1 MPKKLVGTVMD
12 INMLRLFVSASI
24 FVIVLGLAGLP
35 ARAQSSSDATS
46 KSLRVAQ
53 AISPTQQEE
62 QRAAKSVAC
71 RKQAKEQ
78 KLSGSER
85 SAFLKDCIRKDG
97 GAEAAKLSDA
107 EKVALEKAMASC
119 KEEAKGMKFK
129 WHWRKRQKYVQN
141 CILRSAS
148 QQGIDIWEI
157 RRAVNMKELPR
168 QDIDDWSFVFS
179 RSRNR

>member
-1 MPKKLVGTVMD
+1 
-12 INMLRLFVSASI
+12 MLRLFVSASI

-53 AISPTQQEE
+53 SISPTQQEE

-85 SAFLKDCIRKDG
+85 RAFLKDCITL
-97 GAEAAKLSDA
+97 AEAAKKLSDA
-107 EKVALEKAMASC
+107 DRVALEKATAAC
-119 KEEAKGMKFK
+119 KAEAKGMKFS

-141 CILRSAS
+141 CIIMAAS
-148 QQGIDIWEI
+148 RQGIDIWEI
-157 RRAVNMKELPR
+157 RRAVKMKDLPS
-168 QDIDDWSFVFS
+168 QDIDDWTFVFS

>member
-1 MPKKLVGTVMD
+1 
-12 INMLRLFVSASI
+12 MLRLFVSASI

-53 AISPTQQEE
+53 SISPTQQEE

-85 SAFLKDCIRKDG
+85 RAFLKDCITP
-97 GAEAAKLSDA
+97 AEAAKKLSDVDR
-107 EKVALEKAMASC
+107 VALEKATAAC
-119 KEEAKGMKFK
+119 KAEAKGMKFS

-141 CILRSAS
+141 CIIRSAS
-148 QQGIDIWEI
+148 RQGIDIWEV
-157 RRAVNMKELPR
+157 RSRANMGGMPIQEL
-168 QDIDDWSFVFS
+168 DDLTFVFS
-179 RSRNR
+179 RPRR